1 MIKIHDSR
9 LIKKLENELLAIRG
23 FEINVE
29 NHMKALSESTDDDA
43 VMVLAKAIAFNK
55 RMIQFSLARAE
66 AMLELTGFEIDDG
79 GLTVEELEHLTIR
92 LGDVADD

>member
-1 MIKIHDSR
+1 MIKIRDSR
-9 LIKKLENELLAIRG
+9 LTKKLENELLAIRG

-55 RMIQFSLARAE
+55 RMIQVSLARATKSISVVSVPQ
-66 AMLELTGFEIDDG
+66 AIPSLSM
-79 GLTVEELEHLTIR
+79 
-92 LGDVADD
+92 